1 MHDAIPSTWFAELMR
16 HLIEKLEDKAFQAIF
31 KPGVLDGALAEAA
44 ELEPHLK
51 VLDQGKKTKA
61 YNATFKSHGQALAS
75 NKTETRDAM
84 LANAGPLTSF
94 PSGSRLLLKLRLAED
109 GSCTMDILRKLLAA
123 LAVGNRT
130 MMGYDATIDQE
141 AT

>member
-1 MHDAIPSTWFAELMR
+1 MPWQIYCISMSSGKSMHDAIPSTWFAELMR

-61 YNATFKSHGQALAS
+61 FNATFKSHGQALAS
-75 NKTETRDAM
+75 NKTETRDDVQASGEFLHQWAVV
-84 LANAGPLTSF
+84 LALFTNSHQQDTVPGACW
-94 PSGSRLLLKLRLAED
+94 D
-109 GSCTMDILRKLLAA
+109 C
-123 LAVGNRT
+123 
-130 MMGYDATIDQE
+130 
-141 AT
+141 